1 MSMNLSVQQRAAAN
15 APTAF
20 AAEPAA
26 ERGNSPASSP
36 FAGLL
41 GERQRFV
48 AGHGQNGQNAFAA
61 PPAPAKANPPE
72 SRAEAARRPEPQRR
86 PAGDEAKPIEKDNTA
101 AKRAAAKDGV
111 APPAAKQPGK
121 PVDGARRTADEASD
135 EGLPADEA
143 DTGLVE
149 SAGEPVDEASASDAA
164 DAAVAAQPAP
174 AAPDPKVML
183 DWLARW
189 GTVAPPRA
197 AGHATTPPAD
207 ADPAVE
213 SVVPSATAG
222 ASAAGDLRPP
232 GPGVAE
238 AVGGRPLAGND
249 ARRAAAVE
257 PAAGATEPS
266 ATQALHA
273 AHADAQ
279 AEAKAGA
286 RAVAAEALLQPVP
299 AGAALAAGSREL
311 AMAALTAA
319 EPVRGAPASE
329 RARVGELLSP
339 VSPLGGLA
347 MPTAP
352 AATLLTGAPLSL
364 SVATPVQSPDFS
376 QALASQLTTLARG
389 GVHEAELQLNPADMG
404 PIAVQIVIDGAQAQ
418 IDFTASHAGTRQA
431 LETGLPALAA
441 ALNGAGLTL
450 SGGGVFEQ
458 RSGGREGAADGERRA
473 GGRSET
479 IALGGIEG
487 PAGARPPAAR
497 GLLDLYA

>member
-26 ERGNSPASSP
+26 DRGNSPASSP

-41 GERQRFV
+41 GEQQRFV
-48 AGHGQNGQNAFAA
+48 AGHGQNGHNAFAA

-86 PAGDEAKPIEKDNTA
+86 STGDEAKPIEKDNATS
-101 AKRAAAKDGV
+101 KRAAAKDGV

-135 EGLPADEA
+135 EELPADEA
-143 DTGLVE
+143 DTALVE
-149 SAGEPVDEASASDAA
+149 LAGEPVDEASASDAA
-164 DAAVAAQPAP
+164 DAAAAQPAP

-207 ADPAVE
+207 ADPAAE
-213 SVVPSATAG
+213 SVVPSAVAS
-222 ASAAGDLRPP
+222 ASAAGDSRPP

-238 AVGGRPLAGND
+238 ADGGPLRAGGD
-249 ARRAAAVE
+249 GRHAAAVD

-286 RAVAAEALLQPVP
+286 RAVAAEALLQPAP

-329 RARVGELLSP
+329 RARVGEQLSP
-339 VSPLGGLA
+339 ASPLGGLA

-431 LETGLPALAA
+431 LETSLPALAA

-473 GGRSET
+473 SGRSEP

-487 PAGARPPAAR
+487 PAGARAPVAR

>member
-121 PVDGARRTADEASD
+121 PVDDARRTADEASD

-149 SAGEPVDEASASDAA
+149 PAGEPVDEASASDAA

-189 GTVAPPRA
+189 GTVAPSRA

-207 ADPAVE
+207 ADPAAE
-213 SVVPSATAG
+213 SVVPSAMAG

-238 AVGGRPLAGND
+238 ADGGRPLAGND

-257 PAAGATEPS
+257 PAVGATEPS

-389 GVHEAELQLNPADMG
+389 GVHEAELRLNPADMG

-431 LETGLPALAA
+431 LETSLPALAA

>member
-1 MSMNLSVQQRAAAN
+1 MNLSVQQRAAAN

-143 DTGLVE
+143 DAALV
-149 SAGEPVDEASASDAA
+149 EPVDEASASDAA
-164 DAAVAAQPAP
+164 DAAAAAQPAP

-197 AGHATTPPAD
+197 AGHATTPPDD
-207 ADPAVE
+207 ADPAAE
-213 SVVPSATAG
+213 SVVPGAMAG

-238 AVGGRPLAGND
+238 ADGGRPLAGND

-257 PAAGATEPS
+257 PATGATEPS

-299 AGAALAAGSREL
+299 AGSAPAAGSREL

-319 EPVRGAPASE
+319 EPVRGVPASE

-431 LETGLPALAA
+431 LESSLPALAA

-458 RSGGREGAADGERRA
+458 RSGGREGAADGERHA

>member
-1 MSMNLSVQQRAAAN
+1 MSMNLSVQQRAATN

-26 ERGNSPASSP
+26 DRGNSPASSP

-48 AGHGQNGQNAFAA
+48 AGHGQNGHNAFAA

-121 PVDGARRTADEASD
+121 PVEGPRRTADEASD

-143 DTGLVE
+143 DTALV
-149 SAGEPVDEASASDAA
+149 EPVDEAAASDAA
-164 DAAVAAQPAP
+164 DAAATQPAP

-207 ADPAVE
+207 ADPAAE
-213 SVVPSATAG
+213 SAVPSAVAG
-222 ASAAGDLRPP
+222 ASAAGDPRPP
-232 GPGVAE
+232 GPRASE
-238 AVGGRPLAGND
+238 TDGGLLRAGSD

-273 AHADAQ
+273 AHADAHADAQ

-286 RAVAAEALLQPVP
+286 RAAAAEALLQPVP
-299 AGAALAAGSREL
+299 AGPALAAGSREL

-329 RARVGELLSP
+329 RARAGELLSP
-339 VSPLGGLA
+339 ASPLGGVA

-431 LETGLPALAA
+431 LETSLPALAA

>member
-1 MSMNLSVQQRAAAN
+1 MSMNLTVQQRAAAN

-26 ERGNSPASSP
+26 DRGNSPASSS

-48 AGHGQNGQNAFAA
+48 SGHGQNGHNAFAA

-111 APPAAKQPGK
+111 APPAAKQPGE

-143 DTGLVE
+143 DTALVE
-149 SAGEPVDEASASDAA
+149 PADEPVDEASTSDTA
-164 DAAVAAQPAP
+164 DAEAAAQAAP

-207 ADPAVE
+207 ADPAAE
-213 SVVPSATAG
+213 SVVPSAVAG
-222 ASAAGDLRPP
+222 ASAAGDPRPP
-232 GPGVAE
+232 GSGVAE
-238 AVGGRPLAGND
+238 ADGGPLRAGGD

-299 AGAALAAGSREL
+299 AGTALAAGSREL
-311 AMAALTAA
+311 AMAALTAS

-339 VSPLGGLA
+339 ASPLGGLVT
-347 MPTAP
+347 PTAP

-431 LETGLPALAA
+431 LESSLPALAA

-458 RSGGREGAADGERRA
+458 RSGGREGAADGERHA